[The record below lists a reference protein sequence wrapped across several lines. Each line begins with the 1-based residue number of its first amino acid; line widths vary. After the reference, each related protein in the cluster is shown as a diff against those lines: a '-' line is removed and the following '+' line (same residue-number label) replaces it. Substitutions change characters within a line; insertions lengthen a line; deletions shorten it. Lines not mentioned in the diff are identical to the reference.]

1 MWFERLLSGPF
12 FNWLRD
18 CLKGYQTYQ
27 EKNPTYVKKNEVGEV
42 GEVGE
47 VVDKSKSKRY

>member
-1 MWFERLLSGPF
+1 MDSKYLQRSKVC
-12 FNWLRD
+12 NWLRD

-47 VVDKSKSKRY
+47 VVDKSNAKTY